1 MSSAA
6 SRVLSWYTPDD
17 LGSVRHSITMLRAL
31 VVLFAIALG
40 AAAHPS
46 LDEMKAAITASP
58 ELFDELALHA
68 DELALHAKR
77 ELKKGKPGQK
87 PKKIKKGYMK
97 CKKKAPLL
105 CENGEIVCGPK
116 PLKPDKKPAKEE
128 DKKPAKE
135 DGDK

>member
-1 MSSAA
+1 
-6 SRVLSWYTPDD
+6 
-17 LGSVRHSITMLRAL
+17 MLRAL
-31 VVLFAIALG
+31 VVLLAVAV

-77 ELKKGKPGQK
+77 ELKDKKGKPGK
-87 PKKIKKGYMK
+87 PPKSKKGKYS

-116 PLKPDKKPAKEE
+116 PEKKPAKEE
-128 DKKPAKE
+128 AKE
-135 DGDK
+135 EGKGR

>member
-1 MSSAA
+1 
-6 SRVLSWYTPDD
+6 
-17 LGSVRHSITMLRAL
+17 MLRAL
-31 VVLFAIALG
+31 IVLLAVAV

-77 ELKKGKPGQK
+77 ELKDKKGKPGK
-87 PKKIKKGYMK
+87 PGKPPKSKKGKYS

-105 CENGEIVCGPK
+105 CENGELVCGPK
-116 PLKPDKKPAKEE
+116 PEKKPAKEE
-128 DKKPAKE
+128 AKE
-135 DGDK
+135 EGKGR

>member
-1 MSSAA
+1 
-6 SRVLSWYTPDD
+6 
-17 LGSVRHSITMLRAL
+17 MLRAL
-31 VVLFAIALG
+31 VVLLAIAVG
-40 AAAHPS
+40 AATAHPT

-97 CKKKAPLL
+97 CKKKAPIE
-105 CENGEIVCGPK
+105 CDANGELVCGEKPPK
-116 PLKPDKKPAKEE
+116 KEAKVEG
-128 DKKPAKE
+128 K
-135 DGDK
+135 

>member
-1 MSSAA
+1 
-6 SRVLSWYTPDD
+6 
-17 LGSVRHSITMLRAL
+17 MLRAL
-31 VVLFAIALG
+31 VVLLAIALG
-40 AAAHPS
+40 AAAAHPS

-97 CKKKAPLL
+97 CKKKAPIE
-105 CENGEIVCGPK
+105 CDANGELVCGEK
-116 PLKPDKKPAKEE
+116 PPKPDKKP
-128 DKKPAKE
+128 
-135 DGDK
+135 

>member
-97 CKKKAPLL
+97 CKKKAPIE
-105 CENGEIVCGPK
+105 CDANGELVCGEKPPK
-116 PLKPDKKPAKEE
+116 KEAKE
-128 DKKPAKE
+128 
-135 DGDK
+135 

>member
-1 MSSAA
+1 
-6 SRVLSWYTPDD
+6 
-17 LGSVRHSITMLRAL
+17 MLRAL
-31 VVLFAIALG
+31 VVLLAIAVG
-40 AAAHPS
+40 AAHPS

-77 ELKKGKPGQK
+77 ELKKGKPGK
-87 PKKIKKGYMK
+87 PGKPPKSKKGKYS

-105 CENGEIVCGPK
+105 CVDGEIVCGPK

>member
-1 MSSAA
+1 
-6 SRVLSWYTPDD
+6 
-17 LGSVRHSITMLRAL
+17 MLRAL

-77 ELKKGKPGQK
+77 ELKDKKGKPGK
-87 PKKIKKGYMK
+87 PGKPPKMSKKGKYS
-97 CKKKAPLL
+97 CKKKAPLE

-116 PLKPDKKPAKEE
+116 PLKPDKKPAKE

>member
-1 MSSAA
+1 
-6 SRVLSWYTPDD
+6 
-17 LGSVRHSITMLRAL
+17 MLRAL
-31 VVLFAIALG
+31 VVLLAIAVG
-40 AAAHPS
+40 AATAHPS

-68 DELALHAKR
+68 DGLALHAKR
-77 ELKKGKPGQK
+77 ELKKGKPGK
-87 PKKIKKGYMK
+87 PPKKSNKGKYS
-97 CKKKAPLL
+97 CKKKAPLE
-105 CENGEIVCGPK
+105 CDENGEIVCGPK

>member
-97 CKKKAPLL
+97 CKKKAPIE
-105 CENGEIVCGPK
+105 CDANGELVCGEKPPK
-116 PLKPDKKPAKEE
+116 KES
-128 DKKPAKE
+128 KE
-135 DGDK
+135 KVM